1 MNKLYWVII
10 MKLGLALAGGGV
22 KGAAHVGVLK
32 ALEEENIQ
40 IDYIGG
46 TSSGSIVASLY
57 AIGFTADEIYIIFKK
72 YCKKIKYVDFF
83 NIIKAIIGLIFT
95 GRIVIDGLNSGKQIE
110 KLIDRFAHKKGVYNI
125 SDIKKQLVI
134 PSVDMC
140 NGEVIC
146 FTSAFIE
153 DEEKINNYRADFSDK
168 VRFVKEMPI
177 GKAVRASCS
186 YPIVFSPCSYR
197 DTKLIDGGIRENVP
211 WKELKSI
218 GADKIL
224 SVTFE
229 EKIDNGCCKNLI
241 EVGGRAIGLLSRELS
256 NYEMQGVDYEL
267 KLRSEKVGLL
277 DMSKI
282 DELYLLGYKEM
293 KEYLKIEKMNKE

>member
-1 MNKLYWVII
+1 MN

-32 ALEEENIQ
+32 ALEEENIEV
-40 IDYIGG
+40 DYIGG

-57 AIGFTADEIYIIFKK
+57 AMGFTADEIYKIFKK

-83 NIIKAIIGLIFT
+83 NIIKAIFGLIFT
-95 GRIVIDGLNSGKQIE
+95 GTIVIDGLNSGKQIE
-110 KLIDRFAHKKGVYNI
+110 KLIDHMAHKKGIYNI
-125 SDIKKQLVI
+125 SEIEKNLVI

-146 FTSAFIE
+146 FTSIKNV
-153 DEEKINNYRADFSDK
+153 DNNFLMRNRDYFSDK
-168 VRFVKEMPI
+168 VKFVKEMSI

-211 WKELKSI
+211 WKELKDI
-218 GADKIL
+218 GAEKII

-229 EKIDNGCCKNLI
+229 EKIDKSCCKNLI
-241 EVGGRAIGLLSRELS
+241 EVGGRAISLLSRELS
-256 NYEMQGVDYEL
+256 NYEMEGADFNL
-267 KLRSEKVGLL
+267 KLKSEKVGLL

-282 DELYLLGYKEM
+282 DELYMLGYSEM
-293 KEYLKIEKMNKE
+293 KKCLIRKNDLFINDY

>member
-1 MNKLYWVII
+1 MN
-10 MKLGLALAGGGV
+10 LGLALAGGGV

-32 ALEEENIQ
+32 ALEEKNIS
-40 IDYIGG
+40 IEYIGG

-57 AIGFTADEIYIIFKK
+57 AMGFTADEIYMIFKK

-83 NIIKAIIGLIFT
+83 NIIKAILGLMFT
-95 GRIVIDGLNSGKQIE
+95 GRIVVDGLNSGKQIE
-110 KLIDRFAHKKGVYNI
+110 KLIDKMAHRKGMCNI
-125 SDIKKQLVI
+125 SDLKKKLVI

-146 FTSAFIE
+146 FTSVDKSTIKRNIYQK
-153 DEEKINNYRADFSDK
+153 EENRAEFSDK
-168 VRFVKEMPI
+168 VKFEGEMPI
-177 GKAVRASCS
+177 GIAVRASCS

-211 WKELKSI
+211 WKELKQI
-218 GADKIL
+218 GADKII

-229 EKIDNGCCKNLI
+229 EDIDKTCCKNLI

-256 NYEMQGVDYEL
+256 NYEMQGSDYNL
-267 KLRSEKVGLL
+267 KLKSEKVGLL

-282 DELYLLGYKEM
+282 DDLYLIGYNEM
-293 KEYLKIEKMNKE
+293 KNYLENNKMTNK